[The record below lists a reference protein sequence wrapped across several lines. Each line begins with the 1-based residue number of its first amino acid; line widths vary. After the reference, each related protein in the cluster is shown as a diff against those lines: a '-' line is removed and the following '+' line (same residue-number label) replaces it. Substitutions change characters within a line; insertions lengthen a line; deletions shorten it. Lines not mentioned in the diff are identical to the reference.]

1 MTPMEIGIIGLG
13 RMGMNM
19 GTRLV
24 RAGHTPFGHDISPEK
39 KTEAEA
45 NGLRFRSSVAELV
58 RSLGAPRA
66 LWLMVP
72 AGKAVDEA
80 ISQALPEL
88 SPGDVVIDGGNSYYK
103 DSIRRAE
110 ELKERRVAFLDCGTS
125 GGIWGLEEGYCLMI
139 GGDAAPFA
147 RVEPVF
153 AALAPQGGY
162 RLVGPSGAGHFVKMV
177 HNGVEYGLLQ
187 AYGEGFEILHSSD
200 FDLDLKSIAA
210 LWNHGSVV
218 RSWLLELAER
228 AFEAGSELE
237 DIAGC
242 VEDTG
247 EGRWTVAQAID
258 QDVPAP
264 VITLSLLARLRS
276 RQKESFSAKVIAALR
291 HEFGGHRVMKD

>member
-276 RQKESFSAKVIAALR
+276 RQKESFSAKVIAAMR